1 MSDEKYLKYK
11 CPQCEHTVP
20 EEVMTEVV
28 QYSNISSIDE
38 SGAVDYDP
46 NGVSHD
52 GGDVAHYQ
60 CGPGGDILMFE
71 PTDESG
77 DCGYTVTCEDEL
89 VEWLKSNCP
98 QDKVK

>member
-1 MSDEKYLKYK
+1 MSKEKYLKFK
-11 CPQCEHTVP
+11 CPQCNHAVL
-20 EEVMTEVV
+20 EEVMTDVV

-52 GGDVAHYQ
+52 GGEVAHYQ
-60 CGPGGDILMFE
+60 CGQCGEILMFE

-77 DCGYTVTCEDEL
+77 DCGYTVGCEEEL
-89 VEWLKSNCP
+89 VEWLKQNCP
-98 QDKVK
+98 QDEVK